1 MNIDEIT
8 FFAIIYRISV
18 IMIIVGA
25 DFYAEAD
32 IELKTAMAYLDGNY
46 GGICAVSSYWYS
58 YVNK

>member
-8 FFAIIYRISV
+8 FFAIIYRIRV

-32 IELKTAMAYLDGNY
+32 IELKTARACFDGN
-46 GGICAVSSYWYS
+46 
-58 YVNK
+58 